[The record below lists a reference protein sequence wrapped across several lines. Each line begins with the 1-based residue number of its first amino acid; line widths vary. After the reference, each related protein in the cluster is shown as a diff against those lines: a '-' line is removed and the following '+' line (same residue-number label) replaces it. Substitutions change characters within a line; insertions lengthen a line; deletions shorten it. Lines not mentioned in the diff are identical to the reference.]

1 MESYTNKT
9 YLCPSFPFYKGGW
22 YFLDSDIITEMVEGQ
37 KYVTIIG
44 R

>member
-9 YLCPSFPFYKGGW
+9 YLCPFYKEGGH
-22 YFLDSDIITEMVEGQ
+22 FLDSDIITEMVEGQ